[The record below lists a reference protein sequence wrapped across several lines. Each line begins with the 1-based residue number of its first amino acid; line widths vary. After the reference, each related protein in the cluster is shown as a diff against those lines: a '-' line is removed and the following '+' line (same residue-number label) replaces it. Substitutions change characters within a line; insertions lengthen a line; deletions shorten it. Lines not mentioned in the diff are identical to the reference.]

1 MRHGAQRSL
10 RATGITR
17 VAARVFDAARAV
29 APLRIAQ
36 LCQRTRIRVIAGGGA
51 AGPLHRG
58 PRRRVLA
65 RLGPGYSYARLQRM
79 ASTAPV
85 SVAPALVE
93 CCGEMTCVVLVAV
106 NLCVRNSV
114 ARRLS
119 VSVRLMSRLGR
130 RATTAAVGYPSNLA
144 SCKLLRVLSC
154 LKEARVRSPRAQM
167 LLHRLCIASARG
179 LRSILR
185 THRHWLGIVL
195 ASAGLESHTEVAQ
208 RTGCGSPYSD

>member
-1 MRHGAQRSL
+1 
-10 RATGITR
+10 
-17 VAARVFDAARAV
+17 
-29 APLRIAQ
+29 

-119 VSVRLMSRLGR
+119 ASVRLMSRLGR

-144 SCKLLRVLSC
+144 SCKLLRALVFEGSASALAPGSDV
-154 LKEARVRSPRAQM
+154 AASP
-167 LLHRLCIASARG
+167 LHRLCTRTPVHTTYPPPLAWLALC
-179 LRSILR
+179 LRPR
-185 THRHWLGIVL
+185 V
-195 ASAGLESHTEVAQ
+195 
-208 RTGCGSPYSD
+208 